1 MRVIH
6 AVISKGLDDFGCW
19 LDELNG
25 IYGAGDTP
33 DLALANLN
41 ESISLYLKHNAD
53 APLWL
58 KRGSFKIIVKFQN

>member
-33 DLALANLN
+33 DLALPILMNQLA
-41 ESISLYLKHNAD
+41 
-53 APLWL
+53 
-58 KRGSFKIIVKFQN
+58 FT